1 MTNDARQPRTTTTPS
16 RLEKNGSLMAASRVL
31 RNLVMVLREK
41 EEVLENTQRQLR
53 QKEECDE
60 LKDQCLALRLENK
73 SLHYIMLC
81 QDCRPY
87 LDSKRPGDTAE
98 EYSCPSCLGVAV
110 RPREFPR
117 YTKTEEGRESI
128 TKLGPIVFPFVLV
141 LALLIFV

>member
-1 MTNDARQPRTTTTPS
+1 
-16 RLEKNGSLMAASRVL
+16 MAASGVL
-31 RNLVMVLREK
+31 RNLGMMLREK

-53 QKEECDE
+53 QKEKECDE

-73 SLHYIMLC
+73 SLRYIMLC

-98 EYSCPSCLGVAV
+98 EYSCPSCISVAV
-110 RPREFPR
+110 RPREFPK

-128 TKLGPIVFPFVLV
+128 TKLGPIVFFFPFVLV
-141 LALLIFV
+141 LALLIFVWPFLEGLNGGVHLSVVG